1 MLPKTYL
8 NRRMKWES
16 KSLWS
21 VYTYTIDIDKLLT
34 PVYHLVLDVAKGTY
48 AERLFNEWAGEVFD
62 IRAITGRDALDEKM
76 TDELFL
82 IEISRYLKGFL
93 YANLDKLDGT
103 VIQLLYEPKGLLVAP
118 SRNKPAQALIAWIK
132 RAEMMK
138 AFLDLV
144 KYGPVC
150 NLKETLVKLL
160 NDQYF
165 GAAVKA
171 NEESALKAAVI
182 PINALEGYEVL
193 PVDPESI
200 WINNKLSKE
209 LDVNEGT
216 ECGEVKFPN
225 IDGISLM
232 IGDFV
237 FPLTGIDL
245 YVKEDAKQNYFWKM
259 LSDIYVNKKKSISI
273 YREQSGEFKA
283 AFKTSEFAQLMAKL
297 QYNLYI
303 KKEGQTVPEAYRQFF
318 EEVYNIEEFIDK
330 NNQILFTGTHLGE
343 QVQNKQTMLG
353 IYNTEKDGTDYNLHA
368 WVNVETEDR
377 QKKTEAGG
385 VEDISI
391 KTVYALKP
399 QYSYYFASTYFE
411 DLFQEVLQ
419 ELGIETLHDVEL
431 SLSENPGSP
440 YIEVDNF
447 VRRQDGT
454 IVFIENKTT
463 LNRYNIEETVSKI
476 AKFHQV
482 MIDSYPSIHIEYLIA
497 APYMNETVEE
507 AYSYFMN
514 VEGCTATNFFI
525 PIARFNG
532 IRLHCV
538 IEPEYEKL
546 KAMMAELLK

>member
-1 MLPKTYL
+1 
-8 NRRMKWES
+8 MKWES

-171 NEESALKAAVI
+171 NEESTLKATVI
-182 PINALEGYEVL
+182 PMNALESYEVL

-330 NNQILFTGTHLGE
+330 NNQILFTGTHLEE

-482 MIDSYPSIHIEYLIA
+482 MIDSYPSIHIEYLLA
-497 APYMNETVEE
+497 APYMNDTVEE

-514 VEGCTATNFFI
+514 VEGSTATNFFI

>member
-1 MLPKTYL
+1 
-8 NRRMKWES
+8 MKWES

-48 AERLFNEWAGEVFD
+48 GERLFSEWAGEVFD
-62 IRAITGRDALDEKM
+62 IRAITGRDALDEDM

-171 NEESALKAAVI
+171 NEESTLKATVI
-182 PINALEGYEVL
+182 PMNALEGYEIF

-209 LDVNEGT
+209 LGVNEGT
-216 ECGEVKFPN
+216 ECGEVKFLN

-303 KKEGQTVPEAYRQFF
+303 KKEGQTVPDAYRQFF

-330 NNQILFTGTHLGE
+330 NNQILFTGTHLEE

-447 VRRQDGT
+447 VRKQDGT

-482 MIDSYPSIHIEYLIA
+482 MIDSYPSIHIEYLLT
-497 APYMNETVEE
+497 APYMNDTVEE

-514 VEGCTATNFFI
+514 VEGSTATNFFI
-525 PIARFNG
+525 PIARFND

>member
-1 MLPKTYL
+1 
-8 NRRMKWES
+8 MKWES

-144 KYGPVC
+144 KYVPVC
-150 NLKETLVKLL
+150 NIKETLVKLL

-171 NEESALKAAVI
+171 NEESTLKATVI
-182 PINALEGYEVL
+182 PMNALEGYEIF

-209 LDVNEGT
+209 LGVNEGT
-216 ECGEVKFPN
+216 ECGEVKFLN

-283 AFKTSEFAQLMAKL
+283 AFKTSEFAQLIAKL

-330 NNQILFTGTHLGE
+330 NNQILFTGTHLEE

-353 IYNTEKDGTDYNLHA
+353 IYNTEKDGTNYNLHA

-431 SLSENPGSP
+431 SLSENPRSP

-482 MIDSYPSIHIEYLIA
+482 MTDSYPSIQIEYLLA
-497 APYMNETVEE
+497 APYMNDTVEE

-514 VEGCTATNFFI
+514 VEGSTATNFFI

>member
-1 MLPKTYL
+1 
-8 NRRMKWES
+8 MKWES

-330 NNQILFTGTHLGE
+330 NNQILFTGTHLEE

-447 VRRQDGT
+447 VRKQDGT
-454 IVFIENKTT
+454 IIFIENKTT

>member
-1 MLPKTYL
+1 
-8 NRRMKWES
+8 MKWES

-118 SRNKPAQALIAWIK
+118 SRNKPAQALITWIK

-160 NDQYF
+160 NDQYI

-330 NNQILFTGTHLGE
+330 NNQILFTGTHLEE

-546 KAMMAELLK
+546 KALMAELLK

>member
-1 MLPKTYL
+1 
-8 NRRMKWES
+8 MKWES

-330 NNQILFTGTHLGE
+330 NNQILFTGTHLEE

-419 ELGIETLHDVEL
+419 ELEIETLHDVEL

-546 KAMMAELLK
+546 KAMMAEPDYQQG

>member
-1 MLPKTYL
+1 
-8 NRRMKWES
+8 MKWES

-62 IRAITGRDALDEKM
+62 IRAITGRDALDEDM

-330 NNQILFTGTHLGE
+330 NNQILFTGTHLEE

-391 KTVYALKP
+391 NTVYALKP

-419 ELGIETLHDVEL
+419 ELEIETLHDVEL

-447 VRRQDGT
+447 LRRQDGT

>member
-1 MLPKTYL
+1 
-8 NRRMKWES
+8 MKWES

-171 NEESALKAAVI
+171 NEESTLKATVI
-182 PINALEGYEVL
+182 PMNALEGYEIF

-209 LDVNEGT
+209 LGVNEGT

-330 NNQILFTGTHLGE
+330 NNQILFTGTHLEE

-482 MIDSYPSIHIEYLIA
+482 MIDSYPSIHIEYLLA
-497 APYMNETVEE
+497 APYMNDTVEE

>member
-1 MLPKTYL
+1 
-8 NRRMKWES
+8 MKWES

-303 KKEGQTVPEAYRQFF
+303 KKEGQTVPDAYRQFF

-330 NNQILFTGTHLGE
+330 NNQILFTGTHLEE

-419 ELGIETLHDVEL
+419 ELEIETLHDVEL

>member
-1 MLPKTYL
+1 
-8 NRRMKWES
+8 MKWES

-118 SRNKPAQALIAWIK
+118 SRNKPTQALIAWIK

-182 PINALEGYEVL
+182 PVNALEGYEVL

-330 NNQILFTGTHLGE
+330 NNQILFTGTHLEE

>member
-1 MLPKTYL
+1 
-8 NRRMKWES
+8 MKWES

-171 NEESALKAAVI
+171 NEESTLKATVI
-182 PINALEGYEVL
+182 PMNALEGYEIF

-330 NNQILFTGTHLGE
+330 NNQILFTGTHLEE

>member
-1 MLPKTYL
+1 
-8 NRRMKWES
+8 MKWES

-118 SRNKPAQALIAWIK
+118 SRNKPAQALIEWIK

-330 NNQILFTGTHLGE
+330 NNQILFTGTHLEE

>member
-1 MLPKTYL
+1 
-8 NRRMKWES
+8 MKWES

-330 NNQILFTGTHLGE
+330 NNQILFTGTHLEE

-454 IVFIENKTT
+454 IAFIENKTT

>member
-1 MLPKTYL
+1 
-8 NRRMKWES
+8 MKWES

-144 KYGPVC
+144 KYGSVC

-330 NNQILFTGTHLGE
+330 NNQILFTGTHLEE

-482 MIDSYPSIHIEYLIA
+482 MIDSYPSIHIEYMIA

>member
-1 MLPKTYL
+1 
-8 NRRMKWES
+8 MKWES

-209 LDVNEGT
+209 LEVNEGT

-330 NNQILFTGTHLGE
+330 NNQILFTGTHLEE

-482 MIDSYPSIHIEYLIA
+482 MIDSYPSIHIEYLLA
-497 APYMNETVEE
+497 APYMNDTVEE